1 MAFDK
6 ASSHALSEN
15 IRGFHAFAFLISN
28 KNNAFD
34 RLNFDYASI
43 EIYRI
48 KGNTYSSFSVCYS
61 FTAVLL

>member
-6 ASSHALSEN
+6 ASSHALSES

-43 EIYRI
+43 EIYPI
-48 KGNTYSSFSVCYS
+48 KGNTYCSFLACYI
-61 FTAVLL
+61 FLVVLL